1 MNSMAHIR
9 KNIFKLTQ
17 PQMAA
22 VACVAQSLVSRWET
36 GDRFPDIQDMDR
48 IRKHAHS
55 LGIKWDDS
63 WFFEAPPQEPA
74 PQAEAS

>member
-48 IRKHAHS
+48 IRKHARS

-63 WFFEAPPQEPA
+63 WFFEAPPLEPA

>member
-9 KNIFKLTQ
+9 KSVLKLSQ
-17 PQMAA
+17 AQMAA
-22 VACVAQSLVSRWET
+22 IACCTQALVSYWES
-36 GDRFPDIQDMDR
+36 GEQFPNKEHMGR
-48 IRKHAHS
+48 IRSYAKAS
-55 LGIKWDDS
+55 GIKWDDS